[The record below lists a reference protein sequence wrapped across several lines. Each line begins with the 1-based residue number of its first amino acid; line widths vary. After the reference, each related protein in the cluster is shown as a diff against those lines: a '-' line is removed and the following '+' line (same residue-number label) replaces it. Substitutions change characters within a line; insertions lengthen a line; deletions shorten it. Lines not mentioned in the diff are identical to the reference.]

1 MKQFD
6 ASINLPLE
14 KHREIDKRELY
25 HLAGHAVAIY
35 LGNKQKKLPAVHFQ
49 IVIKQL
55 ENGQE
60 SERLLTTQDKYSA
73 KIEGGR
79 LIQSLPLAFAVT
91 TRYFSPSQQE
101 QYRCSLE
108 ADVINLLAGALAEAK
123 YVAFCDD
130 ELFTANLVKDDAI
143 QFYGRCSDLELISEY
158 MECYMPLKQDCDLK
172 LKELYL
178 SAFNFVNT
186 RSHWRAITKLVE
198 FIQSENKNIIT
209 CEDVIALLR
218 SHAVAA
224 TGYESS
230 LYPGGQPL
238 SCLPTVY

>member
-6 ASINLPLE
+6 SSINLPLE
-14 KHREIDKRELY
+14 THRKINKRDLY
-25 HLAGHAVAIY
+25 HLAGHAAAIY
-35 LGNKQKKLPAVHFQ
+35 LGNKQKRLPAVHFQ
-49 IVIKQL
+49 IVIKQQ
-55 ENGQE
+55 ENGQK
-60 SERLLTTQDKYSA
+60 SERLLTLQKKYSA

-123 YVAFCDD
+123 YVAICDD
-130 ELFTANLVKDDAI
+130 ELFTANLVNDDFLQI
-143 QFYGRCSDLELISEY
+143 YGRRSDIELISEY

-178 SAFNFVNT
+178 AAFNFVDN
-186 RSHWRAITKLVE
+186 RSHWRAITRLVE
-198 FIQSENKNIIT
+198 FIHSENKNIIT
-209 CEDVIALLR
+209 CEDVISLLR
-218 SHAVAA
+218 SYAVPA

-230 LYPGGQPL
+230 LYPGRNPL
-238 SCLPTVY
+238 PSLPTAY